1 VELVEWID
9 NMANELDQ
17 LNLNQAGTLSPEMF
31 AQQQALNR
39 QQQMASMLMQNNQQP
54 QGQMISGRYV
64 APSWTQQLAPVANM
78 LAGAYLGKQ
87 ADTKATELAQA
98 LRGQQEKDIAQFGE
112 LMKTDPNAA
121 YQFASK
127 SYVPQLREAGLKK
140 MMPEEITLGEG
151 QKRFMTLPDG
161 TVKEVASGGEKLYPV
176 KGNLVTSNGKVIYS
190 APLTGE
196 EKANPQEAGLRT
208 SFLGQIQPHV
218 QISQAYRKIEA
229 APETAAGDMSRIF
242 GYMKIL
248 DPGSTVREGE
258 YASAENARGV
268 PSTVMATYNKVLNGQ
283 RLTPQQ
289 RQEFTQSAGDLVNSQ
304 KQQFETQKK
313 YYSDVATH
321 YKIAPQ
327 NIIYDPYADLNIKT
341 TPVKAP
347 KQQLNAGQQ
356 LGIPQ
361 VNTNILNQADAII
374 GGKK

>member
-1 VELVEWID
+1 MAD
-9 NMANELDQ
+9 NLDQ
-17 LNLNQAGTLSPEMF
+17 INLTQAGTLSPEMF

-39 QQQMASMLMQNNQQP
+39 QQQLASMLLQNNQQP

-64 APSWTQQLAPVANM
+64 APAWTQMLQPVANM
-78 LAGAYLGKQ
+78 LTGAYLAKQ
-87 ADTKATELAQA
+87 GDTKAAELAQQ
-98 LRGQQEKDIAQFGE
+98 LRGQQEQDISKFSE

-151 QKRFMTLPDG
+151 QKRFMTMPDG
-161 TVKEVASGGEKLYPV
+161 SVREVASGGEKLHSV
-176 KGNLVTSNGKVIYS
+176 GKNLVTSAGKVVYS

-196 EKANPQEAGLRT
+196 EKANPQEAGLRS
-208 SFLGQIQPHV
+208 SFFNQAQPHIA
-218 QISQAYRKIEA
+218 ISQAYRKIDS

-268 PSTVMATYNKVLNGQ
+268 PSSIQAQYNKVLNGQ

-289 RQEFTQSAGDLVNSQ
+289 RTEFTQSAGDIVNSQ
-304 KQQFETQKK
+304 KQQFESQKK
-313 YYSDVATH
+313 YYSDVASH

-327 NIIYDPYADLNIKT
+327 NIIYDPYADLSIRT
-341 TPVKAP
+341 TPP
-347 KQQLNAGQQ
+347 KTPKGQVNPAQQLN
-356 LGIPQ
+356 IPQ
-361 VNTNILNQADAII
+361 AGDGNAGWNII
-374 GGKK
+374 GVTPTKK